1 MWSLSLCAGLVS
13 SVLLLSGSALG
24 PAARQTQPELARAHA
39 ARALRCDET
48 LTHNTSA
55 EHWLTACV
63 RSRPLA
69 ALLAVQPPSARF
81 LAGWA
86 PAAPSAPARALHHSD
101 AFLQCALAVVL
112 TTTES
117 YHLFS
122 ENEVRHGFEEEHRNR
137 ILRTFVRNVYRYHRN
152 EIFAAVR
159 NEYTDWEKPIQHPIN
174 IRDATLEALSDAAVG
189 APALRLAQLHAR
201 RGAPTYLA
209 HFAHQTRD
217 ADYPQRLG
225 SVSSES
231 LPYFLGLPLVGGMP
245 FYPRNYSRGDVSVA
259 ESTVQL
265 LAAFAKT
272 GDPSPKPDDRHEAP
286 VSWPRY
292 ELSTQQY
299 LSIGSKIR
307 VKSHYRGHKMAL
319 WLHLIPQ
326 LHRPGAARSH
336 HQFRAPHPDMFAG
349 DILPELYT
357 TSAAL
362 EDEESAEELEELD
375 EVEAPGVEE
384 CSPSPPALAA
394 LPPPANPSSTPQDSN
409 LAADTQYYRYTAAL
423 GVTLGA
429 GCGLL
434 LLNVLVFTGIYL
446 QRGRRRARR
455 PARHGSSRSRHTGC
469 ELGAVCSPRK
479 STLKRSSELELK
491 ERQDS
496 SSGAPTL
503 HPPAKKRV
511 QIQEISV

>member
-1 MWSLSLCAGLVS
+1 MWLTLFIERLTVVAAPGRVMAHGVVAAGDVRDARPGRA
-13 SVLLLSGSALG
+13 SGG
-24 PAARQTQPELARAHA
+24 IARRPSIQLPHRAHGRRANFISGAGAIRGVIVEPASRRLEPVEVFRGVPYGAPPLRLA
-39 ARALRCDET
+39 AATPPPRWSGTRLADTFAPVCPQPYPDIS
-48 LTHNTSA
+48 NK
-55 EHWLTACV
+55 LTACV

-174 IRDATLEALSDAAVG
+174 IRDATLEALSDAA
-189 APALRLAQLHAR
+189 
-201 RGAPTYLA
+201 
-209 HFAHQTRD
+209 
-217 ADYPQRLG
+217 RLG

-245 FYPRNYSRGDVSVA
+245 FFPRNYSRGDVSVA

-299 LSIGSKIR
+299 LSI
-307 VKSHYRGHKMAL
+307 VM
-319 WLHLIPQ
+319 
-326 LHRPGAARSH
+326 
-336 HQFRAPHPDMFAG
+336 
-349 DILPELYT
+349 
-357 TSAAL
+357 
-362 EDEESAEELEELD
+362 
-375 EVEAPGVEE
+375 
-384 CSPSPPALAA
+384 
-394 LPPPANPSSTPQDSN
+394 
-409 LAADTQYYRYTAAL
+409 ADTSYPSD
-423 GVTLGA
+423 
-429 GCGLL
+429 
-434 LLNVLVFTGIYL
+434 I
-446 QRGRRRARR
+446 
-455 PARHGSSRSRHTGC
+455 
-469 ELGAVCSPRK
+469 
-479 STLKRSSELELK
+479 STQSHL
-491 ERQDS
+491 
-496 SSGAPTL
+496 
-503 HPPAKKRV
+503 
-511 QIQEISV
+511 